1 MDIPIELILYIFGH
15 LPPPDVLSLA
25 ATCRKHYNA
34 WQQHTT
40 TIYGLIKHNIQC
52 EPDARGLL
60 ADQGILPVDSA
71 MTVTGFLQL
80 RRNAHVIEKIAE
92 RFGPEF
98 VIPYCCPMGMV
109 SSSLK

>member
-25 ATCRKHYNA
+25 ATCRKHYNV

-40 TIYGLIKHNIQC
+40 TIYGLIRHNIQC
-52 EPDARGLL
+52 EPDAKGLL
-60 ADQGILPVDSA
+60 ADQGVLPVDSA
-71 MTVTGFLQL
+71 MTAAGFLQL

-109 SSSLK
+109 SSPFK